1 MSGLRPASTWF
12 RLCAL
17 CVLATLTVSA
27 CAGNRQVTSAKKAE
41 RIAVDLANDLCQRD
55 SGKRPF
61 RTGVFPATQSDGR
74 WLWGW
79 LDPASAAGYS
89 AQVSFR
95 TDRSNPAV
103 SLSTHATAQPD
114 IEDPNA
120 PSLAHP
126 MEPARVSQLPDSASD

>member
-1 MSGLRPASTWF
+1 MSGLRPASTLL

-17 CVLATLTVSA
+17 CVLVTLILTA
-27 CAGNRQVTSAKKAE
+27 CAGNRQVTSARKAE

-61 RTGVFPATQSDGR
+61 RTGVFPATQSEGR

-103 SLSTHATAQPD
+103 SLSTHGTPGPD
-114 IEDPNA
+114 IEEPDA
-120 PSLAHP
+120 PP
-126 MEPARVSQLPDSASD
+126 SAGTAAVLDTLE